1 MGFETVTSAWDFE
14 AFGGGDGESSSDM
27 TTLLLFIL
35 GEADDVLGGTV
46 VVV

>member
-14 AFGGGDGESSSDM
+14 AVGGDGESSSDM
-27 TTLLLFIL
+27 ITLLLFIL

-46 VVV
+46 EVV